1 MRTFACTHCGQP
13 VFFENIYCESCKSPL
28 GFDPH
33 DQTLR
38 AFEILSDDVWRSLG
52 QDGGRRYRP
61 CRNYQEVQVC
71 NWMVREEDG
80 SPYCRSCQ
88 YTSVIPQLDAPEN
101 RRYWFLLESA
111 KRRLIYALDQLG
123 LPIPDRNED
132 PQRGLAFR
140 FLADLRS
147 DHHVVTG
154 HDAGLITVNIVE
166 ADDAKREAIRTKL
179 NEPYRTLLGHFRHEI
194 GHFYWELLIA
204 GSQKIEAF
212 RGLFGDE
219 RADYQAA
226 LARYY
231 ESSPV
236 RDWSQSFISAYAT
249 MHPWE
254 DWAETWAHYMHIVD
268 ALGTARNWG
277 VRIRRA
283 ASRPDDWVDLD
294 ANITDFREEIIRVW
308 LPLSQFLNSMNR
320 SLGQKDSY
328 PFVIP
333 DRVIQ
338 KLAFIHQV
346 IQDARSNAQTP

>member
-1 MRTFACTHCGQP
+1 MKTFACTHCGQP
-13 VFFENIYCESCKSPL
+13 VFFENVYCESCNSPL
-28 GFDPH
+28 GFDPG

-38 AFEILSDDVWRSLG
+38 AFEIQPDGIWRPLG
-52 QDGGRRYRP
+52 PDADRRYRP
-61 CRNYQEVQVC
+61 CRNYHEAQVC
-71 NWMVREEDG
+71 NWMVRD
-80 SPYCRSCQ
+80 SDDTVYCRSCR
-88 YTSVIPQLDAPEN
+88 YTAVIPQLDRPEN

-123 LPIPDRNED
+123 LPIPGRDED

-140 FLADLRS
+140 FLADQRS
-147 DHHVVTG
+147 DHRVVTG

-166 ADDAKREAIRTKL
+166 ADDAEREAIRTRL

-204 GSQKIEAF
+204 DGPRLDEF
-212 RGLFGDE
+212 RALFGDE

-226 LARYY
+226 LNRYY
-231 ESSPV
+231 QSPPPE
-236 RDWSQSFISAYAT
+236 DWSRSYISAYAT

-277 VRIRRA
+277 VRIHRA
-283 ASRPDDWVDLD
+283 AGRFDDWVDLEGD
-294 ANITDFREEIIRVW
+294 VGDFRTDIIRVW

-333 DRVIQ
+333 DGVIQ
-338 KLAFIHQV
+338 KLVFIHQV
-346 IQDARSNAQTP
+346 VQDARETAG